1 LQPRASKLI
10 ALAVLSPIA
19 LSACY
24 EVTFP
29 VRESFVVD
37 IPEFEVEELSE
48 SPDGWAFE
56 ETSPVHDTDKLMA
69 QLPDG
74 AQSYADLRLIDVMI
88 TSPEQGNLGEW
99 LTDISLYVS
108 TDDVLSPDDDL
119 IVQLPELPPEQV
131 QFLVPFP
138 EGTTLQKYVEAG
150 TLAVITTGTLIAL
163 PSETVAITID
173 VNAEGIVD
181 PI

>member
-1 LQPRASKLI
+1 MQPRPSKLI
-10 ALAVLSPIA
+10 ALAVLSP
-19 LSACY
+19 LVLTACY

-37 IPEFEVEELSE
+37 IPEFDVEELSE

-56 ETSPVHDTDKLMA
+56 EASPVHDTEKLMA

-74 AQSYADLRLIDVMI
+74 AQKYADLRLIDVMI
-88 TSPEQGNLGEW
+88 TSPEAGNLGEW

-119 IVQLPELPPEQV
+119 IVELPELPPEQV

-138 EGTTLQKYVEAG
+138 EGTTLQRFVEAG
-150 TLAVITTGTLIAL
+150 TLAVITTGTLVAL
-163 PSETVAITID
+163 PGERVAITID